1 MAAQEAVALDLGAPD
16 SDILFD
22 GFVMVLRIDEDKIK
36 RVVFKFEGSLL
47 RGGAD
52 NVGAAAKLFKSLEG
66 FIIVILMDLIGNVVV
81 PFDIFGGI
89 KVEPG
94 IDAEESLATP
104 IAEQMFG
111 ERALLDPNFR
121 TAP

>member
-1 MAAQEAVALDLGAPD
+1 MAAQEAVALDLGVPD
-16 SDILFD
+16 SDVLFD

-81 PFDIFGGI
+81 PLDIFGGI